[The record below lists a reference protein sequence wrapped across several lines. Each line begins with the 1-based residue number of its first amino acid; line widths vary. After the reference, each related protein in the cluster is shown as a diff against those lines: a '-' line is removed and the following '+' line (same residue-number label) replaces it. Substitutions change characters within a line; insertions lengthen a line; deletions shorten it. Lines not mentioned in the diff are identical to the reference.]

1 MLITLCLGAWFRL
14 HELRCDLSL
23 GVKLTNA
30 LGRENLVRASRLRVL
45 GGVLCCGRAA
55 SAPRC
60 CVQGCEPPTLP
71 GVLFL
76 GARAAYTPQML
87 FLGARA
93 AGPHCATRVVLRLEN
108 YIVMCLIA
116 RSGAYQRAWV

>member
-1 MLITLCLGAWFRL
+1 M

-30 LGRENLVRASRLRVL
+30 LGRENLVRAGRLRAL

-55 SAPRC
+55 RAPKC
-60 CVQGCEPPTLP
+60 CFQEREPPTLP
-71 GVLFL
+71 DVVFGSASRL
-76 GARAAYTPQML
+76 RSRML

-93 AGPHCATRVVLRLEN
+93 AGPHCVECMALRFK
-108 YIVMCLIA
+108 IIF
-116 RSGAYQRAWV
+116 